1 MRLYRIKDE
10 DGTKI
15 QYLYTKLKPKSQF
28 SYDSNFFV
36 SLQIINIKE
45 KIFGFSKKKSHRG
58 GFYIGGS

>member
-45 KIFGFSKKKSHRG
+45 KIFGFSKKK
-58 GFYIGGS
+58 IP